1 VVRGQYTNS
10 TRYPWVA
17 TAIWGWRFEIGLT
30 AIGFTTLEIVVAM
43 GGLGAVIS
51 IGVAIALAVTRP
63 NLQAELTKRLTANR
77 ELRVMTNALLRC
89 QIVGRNGKVP
99 KIVKTAPLPIGRRYL
114 ASLPAG
120 LHVEALEDRSQELA
134 AALHAREVRILSI
147 PQSAGYAEIVVIRK
161 EAFNRGPISSPLM
174 TGRAYS
180 LWEPIPLGLVEDG
193 REMVMQLAEHNLLIG
208 GEPGSG
214 KSVVLS
220 SIVAAVALDP
230 TTTLTL
236 FDGKQVEL
244 SLWKD
249 IADDFVGPDLDDAL
263 VVLERLQQIM
273 DFRYQVLLAMGRRK
287 FEPQDIEGLHVV
299 VIDELAFYLRGGK
312 KDVRDRFSE
321 ALRDLISRGRAA
333 GIIVVAATQK
343 PSHDVVPTWIRD
355 LFSYRIAMR
364 CTASDAS
371 DTILGQGWAAR
382 GYSAASI
389 DPGLRGV
396 GFVLAEGGVPIK
408 FKAAYLSDSDLRLLA
423 IEARELR
430 GLTE

>member
-1 VVRGQYTNS
+1 VVRGSYTSS

-17 TAIWGWRFEIGLT
+17 SAIWGWRFEIGLSVL
-30 AIGFTTLEIVVAM
+30 GFGVLLIVVAM
-43 GGLGAVIS
+43 GWLGTSLSLGAAV
-51 IGVAIALAVTRP
+51 ALAVTRP
-63 NLQAELTKRLTANR
+63 DLQSELTKRLTLNSD
-77 ELRVMTNALLRC
+77 LRIMTNALLRC
-89 QIVGRNGKVP
+89 QIVGRNGTVP

-114 ASLPAG
+114 AALPAG
-120 LHVEALEDRSQELA
+120 LYVEALEDRSQELA
-134 AALHAREVRILSI
+134 AALHAREVRILSV

-161 EAFNRGPISSPLM
+161 EAFGAGALRSPLM
-174 TGRAYS
+174 DGRAYS

-220 SIVAAVALDP
+220 SIVAAAALDP

-244 SLWKD
+244 SLWKG
-249 IADDFVGPDLDDAL
+249 IADDFVGPDMDDAL

-273 DFRYQVLLAMGRRK
+273 DFRYQILLAVGRRK

-312 KDVRDRFSE
+312 KEVRDRFSE
-321 ALRDLISRGRAA
+321 ALRDLVSRGRAA

-396 GFVLAEGGVPIK
+396 GFVLAEGGVPVK
-408 FKAAYLSDSDLRLLA
+408 FKAVYLSDADLLSLA
-423 IEARELR
+423 IEAKKLR
-430 GLTE
+430 GVQ

>member
-1 VVRGQYTNS
+1 VVRGSYTSS

-17 TAIWGWRFEIGLT
+17 TAISGWRFEIGLSVL
-30 AIGFTTLEIVVAM
+30 GFGVLVIVVAM
-43 GGLGAVIS
+43 GWLGTVLSLGAAV
-51 IGVAIALAVTRP
+51 ALAATRP
-63 NLQAELTKRLTANR
+63 DLQSELTKRLTLNSD
-77 ELRVMTNALLRC
+77 LRIMTNALLRC
-89 QIVGRNGKVP
+89 QIIGRNGTVP

-114 ASLPAG
+114 AELPAG
-120 LHVEALEDRSQELA
+120 LHVEALEDRAQELA
-134 AALHAREVRILSI
+134 AALHAREVRILPI
-147 PQSAGYAEIVVIRK
+147 PQSAGFAEIVVIRK
-161 EAFNRGPISSPLM
+161 EAFSRGPIRSPLM
-174 TGRAYS
+174 DGRAYS

-244 SLWKD
+244 SLWQD
-249 IADDFVGPDLDDAL
+249 IADDFVGPDMDHAL

-321 ALRDLISRGRAA
+321 ALRDLVSRGRAA

-408 FKAAYLSDSDLRLLA
+408 FKAAYLSDDELRLLL

-430 GLTE
+430 GH